1 MDKTI
6 ENGSY
11 KSKLIRV
18 QRHIIIKIPK
28 AYRTVS
34 NEVLCILTGLTPIAI
49 KIEETAQFH
58 QLTRGSTKEEAQT
71 DRDVGVKSPRT
82 NDKLPYRR

>member
-1 MDKTI
+1 MEK
-6 ENGSY
+6 GSY
-11 KSKLIRV
+11 KLKLVRV
-18 QRHIIIKIPK
+18 QRLINIKITK

-34 NEVLCILTGLTPIAI
+34 NEALCILTGLIPIAI
-49 KIEETAQFH
+49 KVEEAAQFY